1 MAGFS
6 PQGATFVYYGH
17 FGTVAPRTV
26 NPNFQDRPVD
36 FTIYAK
42 ITGMSVES
50 PVAEVTDMT
59 SITDTSDATVIVP
72 TGAHSGGS
80 VSVDFIAD
88 ATGIDMQ
95 TLTGSYGVLRFT
107 CYANYTVARHV
118 VLESVSL
125 DVRTAEL
132 VRGSMKFRVSDYNP
146 YLLS

>member
-1 MAGFS
+1 
-6 PQGATFVYYGH
+6 
-17 FGTVAPRTV
+17 
-26 NPNFQDRPVD
+26 
-36 FTIYAK
+36 
-42 ITGMSVES
+42 
-50 PVAEVTDMT
+50 MT